1 MSFHIAVL
9 DADVPVPAVYNARGL
24 YSSQFRHLLQSA
36 AARLSEAGHK
46 ITIHTSAYDVVGG
59 TFPPLESLRTTKRP
73 ETRSNETSTST
84 SNPLAQPI
92 DGILITGAA
101 AGAYDTYP
109 WIKPLETWIQRV
121 YTQYPHVK
129 FFGSCFGHQIIA
141 QALLSTSA
149 PQCAPGPAMKVE
161 LCPDGRETGL
171 VPIDLSPE
179 FVAAFPE
186 ALEKLPGAGRQ
197 MRLQMIHGDWVV
209 PVAGPKKE
217 LPAGWVNVGS
227 TELCP
232 VQGLYCPG
240 RVLTYQGHFEFDVF
254 VNRET
259 CLAFGRRLKWSEE
272 ETAHFVEL
280 IEVGEDDDSKVAA
293 EVVAMFFCGLNE

>member
-1 MSFHIAVL
+1 MSVHIAVL
-9 DADVPVPAVYNARGL
+9 DTDVPAPAVYTARGL
-24 YSSQFRHLLQSA
+24 YSSQFRDLLQSA
-36 AARLSEAGHK
+36 AARLSEAGRK
-46 ITIHTSAYDVVGG
+46 ITIFTSAYDVVGG

-73 ETRSNETSTST
+73 ENHDNEVQT

-101 AGAYDTYP
+101 AGAYDTAIHP
-109 WIKPLETWIQRV
+109 WIKPLESWIQTV

-141 QALLSTSA
+141 QALLSASA
-149 PQCAPGPAMKVE
+149 PQYTPGPAMKVE

-171 VPIDLSPE
+171 VAIDLSPE
-179 FVAAFPE
+179 FAASFPE
-186 ALEKLPGAGRQ
+186 AVKKLPGAQKQ
-197 MRLQMIHGDWVV
+197 MRLQEIHGDWVV
-209 PVAGPKKE
+209 PVAGPTAE

-227 TELCP
+227 TEMCP
-232 VQGLYCPG
+232 VQGLYYPG

-272 ETAHFVEL
+272 ETAHYVGL
-280 IEVGEDDDSKVAA
+280 IEGKGEDDSKVAA
-293 EVVAMFFCGLNE
+293 EVVAMFFGGLNA

>member
-9 DADVPVPAVYNARGL
+9 DTDVPVPAVYSARGL

-36 AARLSEAGHK
+36 AARLSEAGRK
-46 ITIHTSAYDVVGG
+46 ISIFTSAYDVVGG
-59 TFPPLESLRTTKRP
+59 SFPPLESLRTTKRS
-73 ETRSNETSTST
+73 EACSNENGTP
-84 SNPLAQPI
+84 NPLAQPI

-101 AGAYDTYP
+101 AGAYDTSIYP
-109 WIKPLETWIQRV
+109 WIKPLESWIQKV

-171 VPIDLSPE
+171 VPIDLTPE
-179 FVAAFPE
+179 FVASFPE
-186 ALEKLPGAGRQ
+186 VVERLPGARKQ

-209 PVAGPKKE
+209 PVAGPNAE

-227 TELCP
+227 TALCP

-272 ETAHFVEL
+272 ETAHYVGL
-280 IEVGEDDDSKVAA
+280 IEGGEDDDSKVAA
-293 EVVAMFFCGLNE
+293 EVVATFFCGLNE